1 MGAAAWFISILVLC
15 AALAYLRIPLR
26 WSSLAIAGWLT
37 GLSVSGASPWLLVPL
52 WVILAGTAVV
62 LNTPRLRRRWIS
74 DHAFM
79 LFRAVLPT
87 MSATEREALEAGGTW
102 WDAELF
108 SGRPRWKRLL
118 EADPPRLSEREQAF
132 LDGPVE
138 ALCRMLDDW
147 RITHHDHD
155 LSPEAWHFIKTQGF
169 FGMIIPRAYGGLG
182 FSALGHSAVVMKVA
196 SRSITAAT
204 TVMVPNSLGPAQ
216 LLLEYGTDEQ
226 RRYYLPRLARGEE
239 VPCFALTG
247 PEAGSDAA
255 SMPDTGIVC
264 RGTFQGR
271 EITGIRINWDKRYIT
286 LAPVATVL
294 GLAFKL
300 HDPEHLLGK
309 QEELGIT
316 LALIPA
322 DTPGVVIG
330 RRHLPLDIPFQNGPT
345 QGKDVFIPLD
355 WIIGGV
361 DRAGR
366 GWLMLME
373 CLADGRSISLPALS
387 TASGKVA
394 ARAVGAYARV
404 RRQFKRPI
412 GRFEGVEDA
421 LARIAGTTYLMDA
434 VRRVTTVA
442 VDSGCKP
449 SVLSAIAKY
458 HLTERMRTITND
470 AMDVLGGAGICLGP
484 RNVMGRGYQ
493 GVPISITVE
502 GANILTRNMIIFGQ
516 GAIRCHPY
524 VLREMEAVAEP
535 DAERGAQAFDR
546 ALFAHAGF
554 VISNAVRALFLGLT
568 GARLVPVP
576 GPRETRRWYRQV
588 GRMSAALALATDTA
602 MIVLGGSLK
611 RRERLSAR
619 LGDVLSHLYL
629 VSACLRQHRDQGAH
643 REDLPLLE
651 WACADSLARTQEA
664 LLGLLR
670 NFPNRPVA
678 WMLRV
683 LIFPLGAH
691 YRAPSDAL
699 CHRAASLLLEPSPA
713 RHRLTEG
720 IFVPED
726 PRQGIGRLE
735 YALAR
740 VLEAEPIERRL
751 QEAVKQGV
759 MPDGELETL
768 IAGGLAQ
775 GLITEAEAAHLR
787 EAQTARHE
795 AITVDDFPPDLGLA
809 GDEVRKQDVP
819 AQEVLARDPGGRDT
833 PP

>member
-1 MGAAAWFISILVLC
+1 MSAAAWTIGIVVL
-15 AALAYLRIPLR
+15 AGALAYLRIPLI
-26 WSSLAIAGWLT
+26 WSTLAIAAWLV
-37 GLSVSGASPWLLVPL
+37 GLTAAGTTLWAVIPL
-52 WVILAGTAVV
+52 WLILGAIGVV
-62 LNTPRLRRRWIS
+62 LNVPQLRRRWIS
-74 DHAFM
+74 DPVFS
-79 LFRAVLPT
+79 LFRTVLPT
-87 MSATEREALEAGGTW
+87 MSATEREALEAGSVW

-108 SGRPRWKRLL
+108 SGRPRWQRLL
-118 EADPPRLSEREQAF
+118 DADPPRLSEREQAF

-138 ALCRMLDDW
+138 ELCRMLDDW
-147 RITHHDHD
+147 RITHHDRD
-155 LSPEAWHFIKTQGF
+155 LPPEVWRFLKTQGF

-182 FSALGHSAVVMKVA
+182 FSALAHSTVVMKVA

-226 RRYYLPRLARGEE
+226 KRYYLPRLARGEE
-239 VPCFALTG
+239 VPCFALTA

-255 SMPDTGIVC
+255 SMPDNGVVC

-271 EITGIRINWDKRYIT
+271 EITGIRLNWNKRYIT

-300 HDPEHLLGK
+300 YDPDHLLGK
-309 QEELGIT
+309 QEALGIT
-316 LALIPA
+316 LALIPT
-322 DTPGVVIG
+322 DTPGVVTG

-361 DRAGR
+361 DRAGQ
-366 GWLMLME
+366 GWRMLME

-387 TASGKVA
+387 TSAGKVA
-394 ARAVGAYARV
+394 ACAVGAYARV
-404 RRQFKRPI
+404 RRQFKVPI
-412 GRFEGVEDA
+412 SQFEGVEEA
-421 LARIAGTTYLMDA
+421 LGRIAGTAYLMDA
-434 VRRVTTVA
+434 VRRVTTGA
-442 VDSGCKP
+442 VDRGAKP
-449 SVLSAIAKY
+449 AVLSAIAKY
-458 HLTERMRTITND
+458 HLTERMRTVTND

-524 VLREMEAVAEP
+524 VLQEMEAVAER
-535 DAERGAQAFDR
+535 DAGRGARAFDR
-546 ALFAHAGF
+546 ALFGHIGF
-554 VISNAVRALFLGLT
+554 ILSNVVRAFVLGLG
-568 GARLVPVP
+568 GAHLLPVP
-576 GPRETRRWYRQV
+576 GPRESRRWARQV
-588 GRMSAALALATDTA
+588 TRMSAALALASDAA

-629 VSACLRQHRDQGAH
+629 VSACLHHYRDQGAH
-643 REDLPLLE
+643 RSDLPLLD
-651 WACADSLARTQEA
+651 WACADSLYRTQDA

-678 WMLRV
+678 WLLYA
-683 LIFPLGAH
+683 LIFPLGAR
-691 YRAPSDAL
+691 YRPPRDDL
-699 CHRAASLLLEPSPA
+699 THRAAALLLEPSPT

-720 IFVPED
+720 IFIPD
-726 PRQGIGRLE
+726 DRTQTIGRLE

-740 VLEAEPIERRL
+740 VLEAEPVERRL
-751 QEAVKQGV
+751 HEAVKQGV
-759 MPDGELETL
+759 LPDADADAL
-768 IAGGLAQ
+768 IAAGLAQ
-775 GLITEAEAAHLR
+775 GLITEEEAATLR
-787 EAQTARHE
+787 EAHAARYE
-795 AITVDDFPPDLGLA
+795 AITVDDFPPDFGLG
-809 GDEVRKQDVP
+809 GVP
-819 AQEVLARDPGGRDT
+819 GAVVQTDARGASA
-833 PP
+833 